1 MKQTVTLVLIAG
13 LAVTAA
19 ACTDSKRARNA
30 AQWGDQAADITCW
43 TYGTETFTGRST
55 GKVEYNDGGRIAFVD
70 AANGR
75 YTTIDGECRV
85 VYLSDGDED
94 TPAPTATAAQAE
106 APAEQVVVAAE
117 PGARPEKIPAQ

>member
-1 MKQTVTLVLIAG
+1 MNRTTTLVLIAG

-19 ACTDSKRARNA
+19 ACTESKRARNA
-30 AQWGDQAADITCW
+30 ATWGDQPADITCW
-43 TYGTETFTGRST
+43 TYGTETFSGRST

-85 VYLSDGDED
+85 VYMVEGEAGAPAPVASVG
-94 TPAPTATAAQAE
+94 TPA
-106 APAEQVVVAAE
+106 APAVIQ
-117 PGARPEKIPAQ
+117 PESTPAQ